1 MPDCKLV
8 LYRSVGKLREIF
20 IKLIIKLFTLII
32 IMLPSDLDSVVL
44 KTTKTNNCFENLI
57 LFFVTDHSN

>member
-1 MPDCKLV
+1 MTDCKLV

-44 KTTKTNNCFENLI
+44 KTTKTSNCFENLI